1 VSLQETV
8 IQVVLFCS
16 TFWISFVIIDKIQH
30 AELRRAALKRMR
42 QRNSRPDL
50 KMPVFNASSHAFFR
64 TLGQMVMPKKDK
76 EQTVIRKKLIHAGYR
91 EKDSLMILYGVKI
104 VLGAGLCVLSV
115 IILFFWGLMPAK
127 HLLLLFIPFG
137 AGYILPD
144 VSLKNKIKQ
153 RKTAIFRELPD
164 IMDLLMVCLKAGL
177 GLDDAL
183 YRVCRKLDHI
193 APVLSRELGIYFLEV
208 KSGIPRPQALSN
220 LEEKNPSKELKAMVT
235 VIQQSLSTGTDIAD
249 ALGVYTDAMREQ
261 RRQAAEEEGA
271 KLSTKLT
278 VPLVVFIMP
287 ALMLIILGPVI
298 INFINLARQGF

>member
-1 VSLQETV
+1 MTQV
-8 IQVVLFCS
+8 ILFCS
-16 TFWISFVIIDKIQH
+16 TFWISFVVTERIQH
-30 AELRRAALKRMR
+30 AALRRSALKRMR
-42 QRNSRPDL
+42 QCNSRSGPI
-50 KMPVFNASSHAFFR
+50 MPVFNDSSHAFFKA
-64 TLGQMVMPKKDK
+64 LGQRVMPKKEK
-76 EQTVIRKKLIHAGYR
+76 ELTAVRKKLIYAGYR
-91 EKDSLMILYGVKI
+91 EKDALMILYGIKI
-104 VLGAGLCVLSV
+104 ALGAGLAVLSF
-115 IILFFWGLMPAK
+115 IILFSRDLMQAR

-144 VSLKNKIKQ
+144 VSLNKRIKQ
-153 RKTAIFRELPD
+153 RQTAIFRELPD
-164 IMDLLMVCLKAGL
+164 IMDLLAVCLKAGL
-177 GLDDAL
+177 GFDYAL

-208 KSGIPRPQALSN
+208 KSGIPRARALGN
-220 LEEKNPSKELKAMVT
+220 LEERNPSKELKAMVT
-235 VIQQSLSTGTDIAD
+235 VLHQSLSTGTDIAG

-287 ALMLIILGPVI
+287 ALILIILGPVI